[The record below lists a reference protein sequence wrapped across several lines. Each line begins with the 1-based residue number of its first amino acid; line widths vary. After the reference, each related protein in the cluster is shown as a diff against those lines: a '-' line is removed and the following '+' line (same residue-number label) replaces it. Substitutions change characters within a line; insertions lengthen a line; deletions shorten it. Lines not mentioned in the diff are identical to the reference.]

1 VGTEPHRFF
10 PPFRLDPENAQLWRA
25 DREIRLR
32 RKTFDVL
39 LYLVDHPGQL
49 VTKAAL
55 LDAIWAEVTVSD
67 SMPATCVAELR
78 KALGDEARVPR
89 FIETVHGRGYRFIAE
104 VETPARVAPISKSPS
119 VPKSPRPIMV
129 GRQGELAHL
138 QSWYSRVLEGQRHVI
153 FVTGEAGIGKTTF
166 VQALLDS
173 IAQEGSV
180 LIGRGQCVEQYGAG
194 EPYMPVLEALGRLC
208 QEPGGERLIE
218 LLSKFA
224 PTWLVQMPAL
234 LTREERVRLQSEM
247 QGVTQQRMLREM
259 TQALEALAT
268 ETPLVLLL
276 EDLHWSDFSTFELI
290 SAIARR
296 SEPARLLIVGT
307 YRPVEILANDHPLR
321 TMKQELELHRYCEE
335 LRLKLLTEENVVD
348 YLAKRLAN
356 DASRRFGTL
365 AHEVY
370 ARTDGNPL
378 FMVNMVDYLLVDAG
392 LLLNLREV
400 GEAEW
405 AEKLRAHR
413 LDALRSIRQMIERNL
428 ERLKEEE
435 QAVLEGA
442 SVVGAEFS
450 SASVAAALECS
461 QNEVEACC
469 TRLSRREQFI
479 SEQGPIT
486 WPDGT
491 VATNFRFHHALY
503 QEVLYGRLSAGN
515 HVQLHRRIAMREE
528 AGYGERAGE
537 VATELANHYR
547 RANDKQK
554 AVQYF
559 RLAGERAVARAAMIE
574 GERHF
579 ADALEL
585 LSELPED
592 VDRDR
597 RELELQLAVGPA
609 LIAVKGWAA
618 SEAERAYTRA
628 RELCDRLG
636 DSPELFPALF
646 GLWAI
651 YLDRGEFR
659 PAYELAEQLLRA
671 QSAHDPSLLT
681 YARLAGG
688 ATSYWMGKFVPAR
701 EYLESAITLYDP
713 ERHRPLIFRYGYD
726 AGVASLS
733 YAAWTLW
740 HLGYSDEALKRS
752 REALVLAQRLS
763 HPLNLA
769 HAELFVGVLR
779 QYRREV
785 RAAKENAERVIAHS
799 AEHGLSDYWA
809 WATGLR
815 GWAIFQQG
823 RREEGIAQLR
833 EGLAAFSATE
843 ALLRPYYL
851 CLLAEAWRETGR
863 LDDGLNAVTEAL
875 AAADERGIRFYEAE
889 THRLKGELLAK
900 QDASNAAE
908 AESCFE
914 RAIEIART
922 QSAKSLELRA
932 TMSLARLLRDTA
944 RRAEARAKL
953 VEIYGW
959 FTEGLDTP
967 ALCDAKALL
976 DELSSK
982 PSAPRRSDKSRRD
995 PSRPE

>member
-1 VGTEPHRFF
+1 VGTETHRFF

-32 RKTFDVL
+32 RKAFDVL
-39 LYLVDHPGQL
+39 LYLVDHAGQL

-104 VETPARVAPISKSPS
+104 VETPARVAPISKASS

-129 GRQGELAHL
+129 GRQNELAQL
-138 QSWYSRVLEGQRHVI
+138 QSWYSRVLEGQRNVI
-153 FVTGEAGIGKTTF
+153 FVTGEVGIGKTTF
-166 VQALLDS
+166 VQAFLDS
-173 IAQEGSV
+173 IAQQSSV
-180 LIGRGQCVEQYGAG
+180 LVGRGQCVEQYGAG

-208 QEPGGERLIE
+208 HEPGGERLIE

-259 TQALEALAT
+259 TEALEALTT
-268 ETPLVLLL
+268 ERPLVLLL
-276 EDLHWSDFSTFELI
+276 EDLHWSDFSTLELI

-296 SEPARLLIVGT
+296 SELARLLIVGT
-307 YRPVEILANDHPLR
+307 YRLVEMLGNDHPLR
-321 TMKQELELHRYCEE
+321 SMKQELELHRYCEE
-335 LRLKLLTEENVVD
+335 LRLKLLTEEDVVD
-348 YLAKRLAN
+348 YLAKRLAS

-365 AHEVY
+365 AHVIY

-378 FMVNMVDYLLVDAG
+378 FMVNMVDYLLVDAERFR
-392 LLLNLREV
+392 NLRK
-400 GEAEW
+400 AEW
-405 AEKLRAHR
+405 AETLRAYR

-428 ERLKEEE
+428 ERLKPEE

-442 SVVGAEFS
+442 SVAGVEFS

-469 TRLSRREQFI
+469 TRLSRREQFV

-491 VATNFRFHHALY
+491 VATSFRFHHALY
-503 QEVLYGRLSAGN
+503 QEVLYGRLSASH

-554 AVQYF
+554 AIQYF
-559 RLAGERAVARAAMIE
+559 QLAGQRAVARAAMIE
-574 GERHF
+574 GEHHF
-579 ADALEL
+579 AGAIEL
-585 LSELPED
+585 LGELPED
-592 VDRDR
+592 VERDR
-597 RELELQLAVGPA
+597 RELELQLAIGPA

-618 SEAERAYTRA
+618 SETERAYTRA

-646 GLWAI
+646 GMWAI
-651 YLDRGEFR
+651 YLDRGEFQT
-659 PAYELAEQLLRA
+659 ACELAEQLLRA
-671 QSAHDPSLLT
+671 QGALDPALLT
-681 YARLAGG
+681 YARLARG
-688 ATSYWMGKFVPAR
+688 ATSYWMGQLLPAR

-713 ERHRPLIFRYGYD
+713 DRHRPLIFRYGYD
-726 AGVASLS
+726 AGVACLS

-740 HLGYSDEALKRS
+740 HLGYADQAAKRSYEAL
-752 REALVLAQRLS
+752 ALAQKLS

-769 HAELFVGVLR
+769 HAQLFVSVVH

-785 RAAKENAERVIAHS
+785 PAAQENAESVIAHS
-799 AEHGLSDYWA
+799 AEHGLTDYWG

-815 GWAIFQQG
+815 GWAMAQQG
-823 RREEGIAQLR
+823 RSEEGIAQLR
-833 EGLAAFSATE
+833 ECLAAFSATE
-843 ALLRPYYL
+843 ALLRPYFL
-851 CLLAEAWRETGR
+851 CLLAEAWTKTGR
-863 LDDGLNAVTEAL
+863 FDDGLNALTEAL
-875 AAADERGIRFYEAE
+875 AAADEREIRFYEAE
-889 THRLKGELLAK
+889 THRLKGELLSK
-900 QDASNAAE
+900 RDDSNAAQ
-908 AESCFE
+908 AQSCFE
-914 RAIEIART
+914 RAIEIARA
-922 QSAKSLELRA
+922 QSAKSLELHA
-932 TMSLARLLRDTA
+932 TMSLARLLRNTA
-944 RRAEARAKL
+944 RRDEARAML
-953 VEIYGW
+953 GEIYGW

-967 ALCDAKALL
+967 ALSDGKALL

-982 PSAPRRSDKSRRD
+982 TSAPRRSNKARRD
-995 PSRPE
+995 PSGPD

>member
-1 VGTEPHRFF
+1 VGTERHHLF

-39 LYLVDHPGQL
+39 FFLVDHPGQL

-55 LDAIWAEVTVSD
+55 LDAIWGEVTVSD
-67 SMPATCVAELR
+67 SLPATCVAELR
-78 KALGDEARVPR
+78 RALGDEARVPR

-104 VETPARVAPISKSPS
+104 IETPSRMAPLNKAPS
-119 VPKSPRPIMV
+119 VPKSPRPIVV
-129 GRQGELAHL
+129 GRQDELAQL

-153 FVTGEAGIGKTTF
+153 FVTGEVGIGKTTF
-166 VQALLDS
+166 VQAFLES
-173 IAQEGSV
+173 TAQEGAV

-208 QEPGGERLIE
+208 QEPGVEHLVE
-218 LLSKFA
+218 LLNKFA

-268 ETPLVLLL
+268 ESPLVLLL
-276 EDLHWSDFSTFELI
+276 EDLHWSDFSTFELM

-296 SEPARLLIVGT
+296 SERAPLLILGT
-307 YRPVEILANDHPLR
+307 YRPVEMLATDHPLR
-321 TMKQELELHRYCEE
+321 AMKQELELHRYCQE

-348 YLAKRLAN
+348 YLGKRLAA
-356 DASRRFGTL
+356 DASRQFGTL

-378 FMVNMVDYLLVDAG
+378 FMVNMVDYLLVDAEP
-392 LLLNLREV
+392 LVNLREV
-400 GEAEW
+400 SEAEW
-405 AEKLRAHR
+405 GTKLRAHR

-428 ERLKEEE
+428 ERLKPEE

-442 SVVGAEFS
+442 SVAGAEFS

-469 TRLSRREQFI
+469 ARLSRREQFI

-515 HVQLHRRIAMREE
+515 LVQLHRRIAMREE
-528 AGYGERAGE
+528 AGYGEHAGE
-537 VATELANHYR
+537 VASELANHYR

-554 AVQYF
+554 AIQYF
-559 RLAGERAVARAAMIE
+559 QIAGERAVARAAMIE

-592 VDRDR
+592 VERDR

-618 SEAERAYTRA
+618 SETERAYTRA

-636 DSPELFPALF
+636 TSPELFPALF
-646 GLWAI
+646 GMWAI
-651 YLDRGEFR
+651 CLDRGECR
-659 PAYELAEQLLRA
+659 TAYELAEQLLRGP
-671 QSAHDPSLLT
+671 SADPALLT
-681 YARLAGG
+681 YARLARG
-688 ATSYWMGKFVPAR
+688 ATSYWMGEFLSAR

-713 ERHRPLIFRYGYD
+713 DRHRPLIFRYGYD
-726 AGVASLS
+726 AGVACLS

-740 HLGYSDEALKRS
+740 HLGYSDQALKRS
-752 REALVLAQRLS
+752 YEALVLAQKLS

-769 HAELFVGVLR
+769 HAELFVGVLH
-779 QYRREV
+779 QYRWEV
-785 RAAKENAERVIAHS
+785 RAAQEKAESVIAHS
-799 AEHGLSDYWA
+799 AEHGLTDYWA

-815 GWAIFQQG
+815 GWAMAQQG
-823 RREEGIAQLR
+823 RSEEGIAQLR

-843 ALLRPYYL
+843 ALLRPYFL
-851 CLLAEAWRETGR
+851 CLLAEAWKETGG
-863 LDDGLNAVTEAL
+863 LDDGLNSVTEAL
-875 AAADERGIRFYEAE
+875 AAADKHELRFFEAE
-889 THRLKGELLAK
+889 THRLKGELLSK
-900 QDASNAAE
+900 QDNSNAAK
-908 AESCFE
+908 AETCCE

-932 TMSLARLLRDTA
+932 IMSLARLRRNTA
-944 RRAEARAKL
+944 RRDEVRAML

-967 ALCDAKALL
+967 PLRDAKALL

-982 PSAPRRSDKSRRD
+982 PSALHRSNKSRRD
-995 PSRPE
+995 PSRPG